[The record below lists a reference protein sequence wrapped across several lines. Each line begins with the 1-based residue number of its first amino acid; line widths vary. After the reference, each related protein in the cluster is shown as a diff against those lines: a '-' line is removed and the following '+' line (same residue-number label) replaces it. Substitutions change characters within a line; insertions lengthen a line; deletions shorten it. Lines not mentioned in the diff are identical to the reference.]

1 MGLVDRS
8 RQQMGVTWTP
18 STIAASIKR
27 SSPPK
32 ELGSHIRK
40 PKRTFLL
47 RVVLRWLFIIKAP
60 TFADKL
66 EEDIDES

>member
-1 MGLVDRS
+1 MDTVDHS
-8 RQQMGVTWTP
+8 CFHQE
-18 STIAASIKR
+18 IK
-27 SSPPK
+27 PK
-32 ELGSHIRK
+32 ELGSHKRK

>member
-8 RQQMGVTWTP
+8 FQLGVTWIP
-18 STIAASIKR
+18 STIAGSIKR
-27 SSPPK
+27 SSPLK

-40 PKRTFLL
+40 QKRTFLL

-60 TFADKL
+60 NVC
-66 EEDIDES
+66 